1 MPIMYFVVEFLDNSV
16 GIVSNSWTNGDNS
29 MTFWPPYA
37 DPNKFKVAL
46 LTHAVPGPAWTTHTI
61 TVLGTADDYEKARK
75 KAKMAE
81 THLAVASEPE
91 ELERCQRSRQPTKR
105 YITLPEPGPSRP
117 LPPVPPAAM
126 NLTLMSP
133 PPPPSPVR
141 QPSLS
146 SSSSHSGQA
155 HHMDTQLLSP
165 PQPLPI
171 HPPLRQ
177 PSSSSRNPSEQ
188 VDDQLSPP
196 LPIYPPARQPSL
208 SSGLERYLVSTLEEI
223 KDRLSALE
231 RTVTMLARSGSN
243 KHAKLPDNLELP
255 LQNFQDLNG
264 LEEKLEDSPYQKELT
279 AYLGTIGGA
288 TVQATTRRVL
298 ATVFGHSLA
307 MTINW
312 NGCND
317 KRAFRD
323 LKLKRVVVDAVRRGS
338 MDSPPAAQIEDE
350 VKVWFRNARDRAGGR
365 RQRYIRVA
373 AQDV

>member
-1 MPIMYFVVEFLDNSV
+1 
-16 GIVSNSWTNGDNS
+16 
-29 MTFWPPYA
+29 
-37 DPNKFKVAL
+37 
-46 LTHAVPGPAWTTHTI
+46 
-61 TVLGTADDYEKARK
+61 
-75 KAKMAE
+75 MAE